1 MKRWIGLTVGAGVL
15 AGLVVASPLL
25 HAALPGKWKPT
36 GPGPPVWSSVSEDV
50 SEATHCGWEGIPFL
64 FVTLHDRVSAIYARD
79 VDGLIGTSPPFRA
92 DVTLPSAAIFTGWRS
107 SGRKLWADA
116 RLDRRGVPVSVYIVS
131 STGVE
136 RWPQGSGCV

>member
-1 MKRWIGLTVGAGVL
+1 M
-15 AGLVVASPLL
+15 
-25 HAALPGKWKPT
+25 
-36 GPGPPVWSSVSEDV
+36 WSSVSEDV

-92 DVTLPSAAIFTGWRS
+92 DVTLPRDAIFTGWRNG
-107 SGRKLWADA
+107 GRELWADA
-116 RLDRRGVPVSVYIVS
+116 RLDRRGVPVSIYIVS

-136 RWPQGSGCV
+136 RWPQGLGCV